1 MEIELKN
8 KTRKILRIGEMK
20 IDSLKKQS
28 VIPGTSQQKTDKRED
43 RLAKVEAAMGSMLQN
58 LQALRSVME

>member
-1 MEIELKN
+1 MEMELKN

-28 VIPGTSQQKTDKRED
+28 VIPGTSQQKTNKRED
-43 RLAKVEAAMGSMLQN
+43 GLAKVEAAMGQCYKTY
-58 LQALRSVME
+58 RH

>member
-1 MEIELKN
+1 MEMELKN

-43 RLAKVEAAMGSMLQN
+43 RLVKVEAAMGSMLQN

>member
-1 MEIELKN
+1 MEMELKN

-43 RLAKVEAAMGSMLQN
+43 GLAKVETAMGQCYKTY
-58 LQALRSVME
+58 RH